1 MEVCIY
7 LKRSLELR
15 VWEVSDYSVLCE
27 CPGIEENTRK
37 LVATQGP
44 KSLEDLR
51 TITLPRIQVIARCPI
66 KEAQSLQEFAQNLC
80 ANALAT
86 SLTVG
91 ADDLIIG
98 LRPYFE
104 PSNSNLSPKRDLAYD
119 LIASDRSNG
128 NLVLTKCL
136 KCGGGLQEIRVPLN
150 GLKASNI
157 QVKLIAP
164 HTVLDTDLT
173 FSTTASINPVEG
185 SVKAANIRV
194 PSEIE
199 VGSLALPKPLLQS
212 SRAKAVSK
220 NKIMDKTNRDGKQM
234 ENFGVYSSDAPRYE
248 DKPRSQPPQK
258 SIPAFSQYSTFQS
271 PDSALQLMRRK
282 AEEAAL
288 STVTVKRLKSSA
300 NVSYFVDHEV
310 QDPLQQALSPP
321 PNAAKFFR
329 SAQKPSAPFFFTDA
343 QQLKSEIACPSIE
356 DLVPIK
362 TSTQQTPLYATQL
375 YSQEISEPQQFR
387 QRLPRRD
394 VHSDSY
400 AAEDDVNVA
409 KENLPFPDIR
419 REREERFKKAF
430 AF

>member
-1 MEVCIY
+1 M
-7 LKRSLELR
+7 
-15 VWEVSDYSVLCE
+15 
-27 CPGIEENTRK
+27 
-37 LVATQGP
+37 
-44 KSLEDLR
+44 
-51 TITLPRIQVIARCPI
+51 
-66 KEAQSLQEFAQNLC
+66 
-80 ANALAT
+80 
-86 SLTVG
+86 
-91 ADDLIIG
+91 
-98 LRPYFE
+98 
-104 PSNSNLSPKRDLAYD
+104 
-119 LIASDRSNG
+119 
-128 NLVLTKCL
+128 
-136 KCGGGLQEIRVPLN
+136 
-150 GLKASNI
+150 
-157 QVKLIAP
+157 KLIAP

-173 FSTTASINPVEG
+173 FSTPASINPVEG

-220 NKIMDKTNRDGKQM
+220 NKIM
-234 ENFGVYSSDAPRYE
+234 ENFGVYSSDAPRHE

-329 SAQKPSAPFFFTDA
+329 SAQKPSAPFFVPDG
-343 QQLKSEIACPSIE
+343 QQLKNEIACPSIE

-362 TSTQQTPLYATQL
+362 TPPQQTRIFARRL
-375 YSQEISEPQQFR
+375 YSHDISEPQQFT
-387 QRLPRRD
+387 QRLSRKD

-400 AAEDDVNVA
+400 AAEDNNNVA
-409 KENLPFPDIR
+409 KENSPFPDIR

-430 AF
+430 LF